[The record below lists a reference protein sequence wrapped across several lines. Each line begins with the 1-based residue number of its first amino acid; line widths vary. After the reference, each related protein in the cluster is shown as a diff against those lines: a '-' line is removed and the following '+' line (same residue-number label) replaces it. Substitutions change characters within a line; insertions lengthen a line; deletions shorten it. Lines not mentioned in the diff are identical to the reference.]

1 MYGPVAGG
9 TRVQVDGVYFTG
21 ADIAYNVSLDSVQ
34 ILARPAS
41 ST

>member
-9 TRVQVDGVYFTG
+9 TRVQVEGIYFTG
-21 ADIAYNVSLDSVQ
+21 ADIAYDVILDFVQ